1 MPSYT
6 IKNKKTSEEMDVVCS
21 YSELQIL
28 LSEDENLFQKLSTP
42 KIVSGVGGLYS
53 KTDDGFQRCFRVESK
68 KIQAEG
74 NTIRT

>member
-1 MPSYT
+1 MPEYT
-6 IKNKKTSEEMDVVCS
+6 IKNEKTLEEIDVVCS

-28 LSEDENLFQKLSTP
+28 LSEDADLIQKLSAP

-53 KTDDGFQRCFRVESK
+53 KTDDGFKDVLGRIK
-68 KIQAEG
+68 KSSGRG

>member
-53 KTDDGFQRCFRVESK
+53 KTDDGFKDVLGRIK
-68 KIQAEG
+68 KNSGKG